1 MRKIILM
8 LCIVGICLYSSAQ
21 TWEEWTEQ
29 KRTALKRLREQIA
42 ANKVYIEYAQ
52 KGYRIVTDGLHT
64 IRDIKNGDFVLHLG
78 FIDSLKIV
86 NPRLRNSVKV
96 ASIISAQLQI
106 LKASNQSLAAVRN
119 SGQFTSDELD
129 HCTRV
134 FDNLLKECM
143 ADTDLLLLVVT
154 HGQLS
159 MSDDERL
166 QRIDEL
172 YAVMQDKARFTA
184 SFSSEMKLLAVQRL
198 NENTEID
205 YSKRLNGF

>member
-1 MRKIILM
+1 MHKIGKNGLNK
-8 LCIVGICLYSSAQ
+8 
-21 TWEEWTEQ
+21 

-52 KGYRIVTDGLHT
+52 KGYRIITVGLHT

-86 NPRLRNSVKV
+86 NPKLRKSVKV
-96 ASIISAQLQI
+96 ASIISAQLQM
-106 LKASNQSLAAVRN
+106 LKAISQVLSVVRN

-129 HCTRV
+129 YCAGV
-134 FDNLLKECM
+134 FDNLLTACM
-143 ADTDLLLLVVT
+143 ADTDLLLLVIS

-159 MSDDERL
+159 MTDDERL

-172 YAVMQDKARFTA
+172 YVAMQDKASFCA
-184 SFSSEMKLLAVQRL
+184 SFSSGMKLLALQRV
-198 NENTEID
+198 NEDAEID

>member
-1 MRKIILM
+1 MKKIIL
-8 LCIVGICLYSSAQ
+8 LLSIVGTCLYSQAQ
-21 TWEEWTEQ
+21 SWEEWTEQ

-86 NPRLRNSVKV
+86 NPKLRNSVKV

-106 LKASNQSLAAVRN
+106 LKASSQALAAVRN

-129 HCTRV
+129 YCTRV
-134 FDNLLKECM
+134 FDNLLTACM
-143 ADTDLLLLVVT
+143 ADTDLLLLVIT

-159 MSDDERL
+159 MTDDERL

-172 YAVMQDKARFTA
+172 YVAMQDKASATA
-184 SFSSEMKLLAVQRL
+184 SFSSGMKLLALQRR
-198 NENTEID
+198 NENTEIN